1 MKLKAKKE
9 TATTFKLMAN
19 HWGQEHCI
27 LELTRLQTGEGT
39 TIKAAGT
46 LAMGMDEIRD
56 VANALLRYAETG
68 ELKE

>member
-1 MKLKAKKE
+1 MKLEAKTE

-19 HWGQEHCI
+19 HWGQNHCV
-27 LELTRLQTGEGT
+27 LELTRTDGIEGT

-68 ELKE
+68 ELKD